1 MAQVAHNAGFNGGKV
16 VETVRQKRQWGYG
29 LNAATGEYGDL
40 MEAGVLDSVSVVLN
54 ALTNAAS
61 VAGLVLTTECVVC
74 EKPGK

>member
-1 MAQVAHNAGFNGGKV
+1 
-16 VETVRQKRQWGYG
+16 
-29 LNAATGEYGDL
+29 